1 MLRGCSIQ
9 GGAACVA
16 GARAVPQLDVDLVHR
31 EIGRLELDARAK
43 VPLVAI
49 GDAQREAAAA
59 LLQAALLQA
68 ALLQAALL
76 QAALVARVG
85 GACGREHDVAHAH
98 DEGHA
103 ARQAQLRRCL

>member
-68 ALLQAALL
+68 ALLQAAL
-76 QAALVARVG
+76 VARVG

>member
-68 ALLQAALL
+68 AL
-76 QAALVARVG
+76 VARVS

>member
-31 EIGRLELDARAK
+31 EIGRLELDVRAK

-49 GDAQREAAAA
+49 GDAQREAA
-59 LLQAALLQA
+59 A